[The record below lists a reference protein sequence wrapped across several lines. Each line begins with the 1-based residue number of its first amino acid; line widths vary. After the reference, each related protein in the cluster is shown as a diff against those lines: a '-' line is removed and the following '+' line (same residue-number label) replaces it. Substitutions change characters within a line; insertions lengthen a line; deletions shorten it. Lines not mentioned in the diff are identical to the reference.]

1 MKISEHY
8 SGERGQHYT
17 ALKQSDPTG
26 PGYAVDFAYFRP
38 YLKPSD
44 VLLDFGCG
52 NGGILRLAAQCV
64 ARADGVE
71 VNPASAQIARA
82 EGLTVHPSAD
92 ELPTVPTYDIIT
104 SNHCLEHVRDVCG
117 TLERLRQC
125 LKPGGR
131 IVLKLPIDDA
141 RTSYQRAWTREDSD
155 HHIQT
160 WTPRLFANV
169 LFESGYDV
177 RECRVITSAW
187 HPKLFR
193 FTKLGLTPFLFWLLA
208 VVRSRRQLFA
218 VAVNPEL
225 PNQ

>member
-8 SGERGQHYT
+8 GGERGRQYT

-38 YLKPSD
+38 YLKCSD

-52 NGGILRLAAQCV
+52 NGGILRLAAQVV
-64 ARADGVE
+64 ARAEGVE

-82 EGLTVHPSAD
+82 QGLNVHSSVEA
-92 ELPTVPTYDIIT
+92 LPTVPTFDIIM
-104 SNHCLEHVRDVCG
+104 SNHVLEHVRDVCG

-141 RTSYQRAWTREDSD
+141 RTSYQRAWTRDDSD
-155 HHIQT
+155 HHLQT

-169 LFESGYDV
+169 LFESGYEV

-193 FTKLGLTPFLFWLLA
+193 FAKFGINPFLFWLLA
-208 VVRSRRQLFA
+208 VVKSRRQLFA
-218 VAVNPEL
+218 VAVNPSR
-225 PNQ
+225 